1 MQKLGTNYGGWYIPN
16 DIKLD
21 ENSIVYS
28 AGVGEDISFDLLL
41 SNKYNS
47 NIILIDPTKR
57 AIKHYEEILMYFKTK
72 EWKFSGD
79 IQNDYKEKII
89 DLKVDFDKITYIEK
103 GLWKE
108 QSKMK
113 FFQQT
118 NPKYVSQSLK
128 KEMFGTNFY
137 EVEVDSIK
145 KFDDS

>member
-1 MQKLGTNYGGWYIPN
+1 MQKLGTNYGGWYIPK

-57 AIKHYEEILMYFKTK
+57 AIEHYKEILPYFKTK

-79 IQNDYKEKII
+79 IQNDYKEKI
-89 DLKVDFDKITYIEK
+89 
-103 GLWKE
+103 
-108 QSKMK
+108 
-113 FFQQT
+113 
-118 NPKYVSQSLK
+118 K
-128 KEMFGTNFY
+128 KRINFII
-137 EVEVDSIK
+137 SM
-145 KFDDS
+145 